1 MDAIGALARLD
12 NYTEASMDTS
22 ENLITRARR
31 GDEEAFRLLF
41 ERYTRP
47 IASFIF
53 CMINDEDAAEELA
66 QETFTRAYK
75 SITSIREETKIST
88 WVFGVAKNVARE
100 ALRKKQKEN
109 RHIEK
114 DESALLELCD
124 NNASPDGKLH
134 DKEISHAIRRALAA
148 LDEDKRVVFTLKIYQ
163 QMSYEDICE
172 VTGFTLPKVR
182 NDLYRARAEMR
193 RKLGRYVGRDK

>member
-1 MDAIGALARLD
+1 MDVIGALARLD

-22 ENLITRARR
+22 EDLITRARR
-31 GDEEAFRLLF
+31 GDEEAFRLVF

-53 CMINDEDAAEELA
+53 YIVNNEDAAEELA
-66 QETFTRAYK
+66 QETFARAYK
-75 SITSIREETKIST
+75 NISSIKEETKIST
-88 WVFGVAKNVARE
+88 WIFGIAKNVARE
-100 ALRKKQKEN
+100 ALRRKRKESQYV
-109 RHIEK
+109 
-114 DESALLELCD
+114 DTDDSSLSELCD
-124 NNASPDGKLH
+124 NNASPDGHLH
-134 DKEISHAIRRALAA
+134 DKEIQSAIQNALAG
-148 LDEDKRVVFTLKIYQ
+148 LDEDKRVVFTLKIYH

-193 RKLGRYVGRDK
+193 RKLGRYVGRNK